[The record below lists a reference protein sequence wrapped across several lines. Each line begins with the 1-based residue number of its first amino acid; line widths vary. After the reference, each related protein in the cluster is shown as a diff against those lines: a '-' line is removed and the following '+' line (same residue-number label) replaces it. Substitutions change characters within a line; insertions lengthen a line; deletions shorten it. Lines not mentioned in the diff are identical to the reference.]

1 MTIAAPTAKTE
12 SRQGGSALEVLRAF
26 LRLGVTSFGGPVAH
40 IGYFR
45 KEFVDKKGW
54 LDEAAFADLLALCQF
69 LPGPSSSQLGL
80 SIGLSRGG
88 VPGAALAW
96 LGFTL
101 PSALVMAWCGI
112 ELETHRDLFG
122 GGWVHGLK
130 LLACAV
136 VAEAVWSLG
145 RKFATDRWRQ
155 GVMGLALILVL
166 LVPGAIGQV
175 AAMAVAA
182 LLGQWLP
189 ARGDQTEGEGPS
201 LALPGWLSWPALILL
216 AFGLVGLPVLAGVSG
231 DPSLGLLDR
240 FFRAGS
246 LVFGGGHVVLPLL
259 RDALVPSGWIAD
271 DRFLAGYAL
280 AQTVPGPL
288 FTFAAYLGA
297 AVDMGPRGWAG
308 AALCVAAIFLPSFL
322 MLFAVLPHWHRLRKI
337 GAVRRALDGVNAGVV
352 GLLLAALYDPVFTS
366 SVTSGKDFAVAVALF
381 LLLTAAR
388 MPVVALVA
396 LGAGLG
402 LLI

>member
-1 MTIAAPTAKTE
+1 M
-12 SRQGGSALEVLRAF
+12 SAFEIFFTF
-26 LRLGVTSFGGPVAH
+26 LKLGLTSFGGPVAH

-45 KEFVDKKGW
+45 KEFVEKKGW
-54 LDEAAFADLLALCQF
+54 LDQAAFADLLALCQF
-69 LPGPSSSQLGL
+69 LPGPSSSQLGI
-80 SIGLSRGG
+80 SIGLVRGG
-88 VPGAALAW
+88 LPGAALAW

-112 ELETHRDLFG
+112 ELDTHRDLFG

-145 RKFATDRWRQ
+145 RKFAADRWRQ
-155 GVMGLALILVL
+155 GVTGLALILVL
-166 LVPGAIGQV
+166 LVPGAVGQV
-175 AAMAVAA
+175 SAMGLAA

-189 ARGDQTEGEGPS
+189 PRGETAPGDGLS
-201 LALPGWLSWPALILL
+201 LSLPGWLSWPAVILL
-216 AFGLVGLPVLAGVSG
+216 AAGLVGLPMAADMAGDSSVA
-231 DPSLGLLDR
+231 LVDR

-259 RDALVPSGWIAD
+259 RDAVVPAGWIAD

-280 AQTVPGPL
+280 AQAVPGPL

-297 AVDMGPRGWAG
+297 AVDVGPRGWAG
-308 AALCVAAIFLPSFL
+308 ATLCVAAIFLPSFL
-322 MLFAVLPHWHRLRKI
+322 MLIAVLPHWHRLKTV
-337 GAVRRALDGVNAGVV
+337 GAARRALEGVNAAVV

-366 SVTSGKDFAVAVALF
+366 SVFSGKDFAVAALLF
-381 LLLTAAR
+381 LLLTALR
-388 MPVVALVA
+388 VPVVALVA

-402 LLI
+402 MVI

>member
-1 MTIAAPTAKTE
+1 MHAFQIFFT
-12 SRQGGSALEVLRAF
+12 F
-26 LRLGVTSFGGPVAH
+26 LRLGLTSFGGPVAH
-40 IGYFR
+40 VGYFR
-45 KEFVDKKGW
+45 KEFVEKKGW

-80 SIGLSRGG
+80 SIGLLRGG
-88 VPGAALAW
+88 VPGAFLAW

-112 ELETHRDLFG
+112 ELDRHPDLFG

-145 RKFATDRWRQ
+145 RKLAADRWRQ
-155 GVMGLALILVL
+155 GVMGLALILTL
-166 LVPGAIGQV
+166 LAPGPAGQI
-175 AAMAVAA
+175 AALALAA

-189 ARGDQTEGEGPS
+189 PRGDKAEGEGLS
-201 LALPGWLSWPALILL
+201 VALPGWLSLPALILL
-216 AFGLVGLPVLAGVSG
+216 GFGLIGLPALAELSG
-231 DPSLGLLDR
+231 DPALGLVDR

-259 RDALVPSGWIAD
+259 RGALVPSGWIAD

-280 AQTVPGPL
+280 AQAVPGPL

-297 AVDMGPRGWAG
+297 AIGGWGG

-322 MLFAVLPHWHRLRKI
+322 MLFAVLPHWNRLREVTL
-337 GAVRRALDGVNAGVV
+337 VRRALEGVNAAVV
-352 GLLLAALYDPVFTS
+352 GLLLAALYNPVF
-366 SVTSGKDFAVAVALF
+366 VTSVLSVWDFAAAAMLF
-381 LLLTAAR
+381 LLLTAGR
-388 MPVVALVA
+388 VPVVALVILA
-396 LGAGLG
+396 AGLG
-402 LLI
+402 TLI

>member
-1 MTIAAPTAKTE
+1 MHAFQIFFT
-12 SRQGGSALEVLRAF
+12 F
-26 LRLGVTSFGGPVAH
+26 LRLGLTSFGGPVAH

-45 KEFVDKKGW
+45 KEFVEKKAW
-54 LDEAAFADLLALCQF
+54 LDEAAFADFLALCQF
-69 LPGPSSSQLGL
+69 LPGPSSSQLGIA
-80 SIGLSRGG
+80 IGLSRGG
-88 VPGAALAW
+88 LPGAALAW

-101 PSALVMAWCGI
+101 PSALVLAWCGI

-145 RKFATDRWRQ
+145 RKFTADRWRQ

-166 LVPGAIGQV
+166 LMPGAAGQIS
-175 AAMAVAA
+175 AMGLAA

-189 ARGDQTEGEGPS
+189 REDKVGGEGLS
-201 LALPGWLSWPALILL
+201 LPLPGWLSWPALILL
-216 AFGLVGLPVLAGVSG
+216 AFGLVGLPVLAGMSG
-231 DPSLGLLDR
+231 DPALGLFDR
-240 FFRAGS
+240 FFRAGL

-259 RDALVPSGWIAD
+259 RDALVPAGWIAD

-297 AVDMGPRGWAG
+297 AVDIGPRGWAG
-308 AALCVAAIFLPSFL
+308 AGLGVAAIFLPSFL
-322 MLFAVLPHWHRLRKI
+322 MLLAVLPHWHRLRKI
-337 GAVRRALDGVNAGVV
+337 GSVRRALEGVNAAVV

-366 SVTSGKDFAVAVALF
+366 SVSSGKDFAVAALLF
-381 LLLTAAR
+381 LLLTAGR
-388 MPVVALVA
+388 VPVVALVA

-402 LLI
+402 MLV

>member
-1 MTIAAPTAKTE
+1 MSVFQIFFI
-12 SRQGGSALEVLRAF
+12 F
-26 LRLGVTSFGGPVAH
+26 LRLGLTSFGGPVAH

-45 KEFVDKKGW
+45 KEFVEKKAW

-69 LPGPSSSQLGL
+69 LPGPSSSQLGI

-88 VPGAALAW
+88 LPGAALAW

-101 PSALVMAWCGI
+101 PSALILAWCGI

-145 RKFATDRWRQ
+145 RKFAADRWRQ
-155 GVMGLALILVL
+155 GLMGLALILVL
-166 LVPGAIGQV
+166 LAPGAPGQLV
-175 AAMAVAA
+175 AMALAA

-189 ARGDQTEGEGPS
+189 PRGDKADGEGLVLP
-201 LALPGWLSWPALILL
+201 LPGWLSWPALILL
-216 AFGLVGLPVLAGVSG
+216 AFGLIGLPVLAGMSG
-231 DPSLGLLDR
+231 DPALELFDR

-297 AVDMGPRGWAG
+297 AVDIGPRGWAG
-308 AALCVAAIFLPSFL
+308 AGLCVAAIFLPSFL
-322 MLFAVLPHWHRLRKI
+322 MLFAVLPHWHRLSKI
-337 GAVRRALDGVNAGVV
+337 RSVRRALDGVNAAVV

-366 SVTSGKDFAVAVALF
+366 SVSSGKDFAVAALLF
-381 LLLTAAR
+381 LLLTAGR
-388 MPVVALVA
+388 VPVVALVA

-402 LLI
+402 MVL

>member
-1 MTIAAPTAKTE
+1 M
-12 SRQGGSALEVLRAF
+12 LAF
-26 LRLGVTSFGGPVAH
+26 QIFFTFFKLGLTSFGGPVAH

-45 KEFVDKKGW
+45 KEFVEKKGW
-54 LDEAAFADLLALCQF
+54 LDAGAFADLLALCQF
-69 LPGPSSSQLGL
+69 LPGPSSSQLGM
-80 SIGLSRGG
+80 SIGLVRGG
-88 VPGAALAW
+88 LSGAALAW

-112 ELETHRDLFG
+112 ELETHRELFG

-145 RKFATDRWRQ
+145 RKFAADRWRQ
-155 GVMGLALILVL
+155 GVAGLALILVL
-166 LVPGAIGQV
+166 LTPSAVGQV
-175 AAMAVAA
+175 SAMGLAA

-189 ARGDQTEGEGPS
+189 KRGEEAGGEGVS
-201 LALPGWLSWPALILL
+201 LFLPGWLSWPALILL
-216 AFGLVGLPVLAGVSG
+216 AAGLLGLPMLAEMNG
-231 DPSLGLLDR
+231 DSSVALADR

-259 RDALVPSGWIAD
+259 RDAVVPAGWIAD

-280 AQTVPGPL
+280 AQTIPGPL
-288 FTFAAYLGA
+288 FSFAAYLGA
-297 AVDMGPRGWAG
+297 AVDAGPRGWAG
-308 AALCVAAIFLPSFL
+308 AALCVSAIFLPSFL
-322 MLFAVLPHWHRLRKI
+322 MLFAVLPHWHRLQTVR
-337 GAVRRALDGVNAGVV
+337 AVRQALDGVNAAVV

-366 SVTSGKDFAVAVALF
+366 SVASGKDFAVAALLF
-381 LLLTAAR
+381 LLLTAGR
-388 MPVVALVA
+388 VPVVALVA

-402 LLI
+402 MVI